1 MKYKIGSY
9 IKIKKEFNQFPWTWY
24 HSEMM
29 RIEDINK
36 DLYIINY
43 KHWKPSNSKINRSYV
58 YQDAECIQK
67 VRKEKLNK
75 ILKYE

>member
-43 KHWKPSNSKINRSYV
+43 ISTIGG
-58 YQDAECIQK
+58 I
-67 VRKEKLNK
+67 
-75 ILKYE
+75 